1 MTAPHEEHLSH
12 CLGEVAERSDAG
24 EGVAR
29 GMMHPYPPRRAR
41 GDLSRLR
48 ERRSS
53 LMRNVFIIA
62 GRELGGYFATPVA
75 SVFIV
80 IFLVLQGA
88 LTFNLGGF
96 FDRGQADLNP
106 FFTFIPWVFL
116 LLVPAIT
123 MRLWAEERRLGTIE
137 LLLTLPITQTQ
148 AVLGKFLAAW
158 AFCAIALVLT
168 FPFVITVNI
177 LGRPDNGVIASGYVG
192 SLLVAG
198 AFLSV
203 GSALSALTKNQVIA
217 FVLGVAVCFVFAVAS
232 YPVVTDFL
240 SRNTPA
246 LAEIARR
253 IAVIDRF
260 QDFTRGVVS
269 LRDLVFFATFIGFWL
284 FLNAVLVEQ
293 RKAD

>member
-1 MTAPHEEHLSH
+1 
-12 CLGEVAERSDAG
+12 
-24 EGVAR
+24 
-29 GMMHPYPPRRAR
+29 
-41 GDLSRLR
+41 
-48 ERRSS
+48 
-53 LMRNVFIIA
+53 MRNILD
-62 GRELGGYFATPVA
+62 RRRPRTWRPTSPRPSP

-88 LTFNLGGF
+88 LTFNLGSF

-137 LLLTLPITQTQ
+137 LLLTLPITQAQ

-168 FPFVITVNI
+168 FPFVITVNL

-217 FVLGVAVCFVFAVAS
+217 FVLAVAVCFIFAVAS
-232 YPVVTDFL
+232 YPLVTDFL
-240 SRNTPA
+240 SRNTPV
-246 LAEIARR
+246 LADIARR

-269 LRDLVFFATFIGFWL
+269 LRDLIFFATLHRVLAVPEHGARRSAQGG
-284 FLNAVLVEQ
+284 LNRCAVASGPPSSASS
-293 RKAD
+293 RSPPSSSASTCSPTRGWPTCMSI

>member
-1 MTAPHEEHLSH
+1 MVSSPSP
-12 CLGEVAERSDAG
+12 CG
-24 EGVAR
+24 R
-29 GMMHPYPPRRAR
+29 GM
-41 GDLSRLR
+41 GGGVS
-48 ERRSS
+48 
-53 LMRNVFIIA
+53 MRNIFIVA
-62 GRELGGYFATPVA
+62 QRELGGYFATPVA

-106 FFTFIPWVFL
+106 FFNFVPWVFL

-137 LLLTLPITQTQ
+137 LLLTLPITQTE

-158 AFCAIALVLT
+158 AFCAIALLLT

-177 LGRPDNGVIASGYVG
+177 LGQPDNGVIASGYVG

-217 FVLGVAVCFVFAVAS
+217 FVLAVAVCFVFAVAS

-240 SRNTPA
+240 SRNTPV

-269 LRDLVFFATFIGFWL
+269 LRDLIFFATFIGFWL
-284 FLNAVLVEQ
+284 FLNAVIVEQ

>member
-1 MTAPHEEHLSH
+1 
-12 CLGEVAERSDAG
+12 
-24 EGVAR
+24 
-29 GMMHPYPPRRAR
+29 
-41 GDLSRLR
+41 
-48 ERRSS
+48 
-53 LMRNVFIIA
+53 MRNTLIIA
-62 GRELGGYFATPVA
+62 GRELAGYFATPVA
-75 SVFIV
+75 TVFIV
-80 IFLVLQGA
+80 IFLILQGA
-88 LTFNLGGF
+88 LTFNLGEF
-96 FDRGQADLNP
+96 FSRGQADLGA

-148 AVLGKFLAAW
+148 AVLGKFFAAW

-177 LGRPDNGVIASGYVG
+177 LGSPDNGVIASGYVG

-198 AFLSV
+198 AFLAV
-203 GSALSALTKNQVIA
+203 GSAMSALTRNQVIA

-240 SRNTPA
+240 SRNTPV
-246 LAEIARR
+246 LADIARHV
-253 IAVIDRF
+253 AVIDRF
-260 QDFTRGVVS
+260 NDFTRGLISV
-269 LRDLVFFATFIGFWL
+269 RDLVFFATFIGFWL
-284 FLNAVLVEQ
+284 YLNAVLVDQ

>member
-1 MTAPHEEHLSH
+1 
-12 CLGEVAERSDAG
+12 
-24 EGVAR
+24 
-29 GMMHPYPPRRAR
+29 
-41 GDLSRLR
+41 
-48 ERRSS
+48 
-53 LMRNVFIIA
+53 MRNTFIIA
-62 GRELGGYFATPVA
+62 GRELSAYFATPVA
-75 SVFIV
+75 TVFIV

-88 LTFNLGGF
+88 LTFNLGSF
-96 FDRGQADLNP
+96 FERGQADLNP

-137 LLLTLPITQTQ
+137 LLLTLPLTQFQ

-158 AFCAIALVLT
+158 AFCAIALLLT

-177 LGRPDNGVIASGYVG
+177 LGSPDNGVIASGYVG

-198 AFLSV
+198 AFLAV
-203 GSALSALTKNQVIA
+203 GSAMSALTRNQVIA
-217 FVLGVAVCFVFAVAS
+217 FVLAVAVCFVFAVAS

-240 SRNTPA
+240 SRNTPV
-246 LAEIARR
+246 LADIARR
-253 IAVIDRF
+253 VAVIDRF

-269 LRDLVFFATFIGFWL
+269 VRDLIFFATFIGFWL
-284 FLNAVLVEQ
+284 YLNAVLVEQ

>member
-1 MTAPHEEHLSH
+1 
-12 CLGEVAERSDAG
+12 
-24 EGVAR
+24 
-29 GMMHPYPPRRAR
+29 
-41 GDLSRLR
+41 
-48 ERRSS
+48 
-53 LMRNVFIIA
+53 MRNVFIIA

-75 SVFIV
+75 FVFIV

-88 LTFNLGGF
+88 LTFNLGGL

-137 LLLTLPITQTQ
+137 LLLTLPITQMQ

-158 AFCAIALVLT
+158 AFCAIALLLT

-177 LGRPDNGVIASGYVG
+177 LGQPDNGVIASGYVG
-192 SLLVAG
+192 ALLVAG

-217 FVLGVAVCFVFAVAS
+217 FVLGVAVCFVFTVAS

-240 SRNTPA
+240 SRNTPV
-246 LAEIARR
+246 LAEVARR

-269 LRDLVFFATFIGFWL
+269 LRDLIFFITFIGFWL
-284 FLNAVLVEQ
+284 FLNAVIVEQ